1 MLGLSDL
8 SWTQAREIL
17 ELDRV
22 RNRLLEIH
30 GCVGSRWL
38 ERRVLE
44 VQVMHPTLGVAFSA
58 LQQLSPEGKGETWAG
73 NGSRH
78 GVTEGTAGS
87 GTARRCRNKG
97 FSGFL
102 SLKHFFFMIL
112 PGSGCC
118 QDLQSMFS
126 SGSVSWEPGSA
137 VCVVWSRAGGRRA
150 HVPSWL
156 PVLSLQLAHLV
167 YTP

>member
-8 SWTQAREIL
+8 SWMQAWGIL
-17 ELDRV
+17 ESDRV

-38 ERRVLE
+38 GRSLLG
-44 VQVMHPTLGVAFSA
+44 VQVMPPRLGVAFSA
-58 LQQLSPEGKGETWAG
+58 LQQLSPEKKGEMWAG
-73 NGSRH
+73 NRSRH
-78 GVTEGTAGS
+78 RVTEGTAGS
-87 GTARRCRNKG
+87 GTTQQCGNKG

-102 SLKHFFFMIL
+102 SLKHFFFII

-118 QDLQSMFS
+118 QDLQSVFS
-126 SGSVSWEPGSA
+126 SGSVSWELGSA
-137 VCVVWSRAGGRRA
+137 VCVVWSRAGGRRF